1 MNQAPLLAPSHPALS
16 SPEVRLLLLLS
27 RPTLSATQQDRARD
41 LVPQVGDWPAL
52 IDTAWRKYV
61 LPMVYQNLAR
71 LERGGPAGEILAMM
85 RPQAVG
91 MTSEM
96 LRRHAAFDWFHER
109 CVIASDVPYAYF
121 KGRALAARFYPDPV
135 QRFYRDID
143 ILVPRASRV
152 DLIRCMID
160 QGCRALLKSDSG
172 HEEIAFATDAQ
183 LDEFLFMTP
192 VPGVVTPQG
201 LMVEM
206 HGEIDQQTSLFSTSD
221 LLREAHEVATQNHRI
236 RVLPDAPHVAF
247 ICYHHTRHVWSK
259 LNWVADLA
267 AICAHREFDR
277 EAVLDHA
284 RRLKIHT
291 TVAAAFE
298 FHDLTSAG
306 HHPADFDHTTPGI
319 DLLRACVTGLAGDD
333 ELEARMRTDQV
344 LSVLSFPWQDVPV
357 SRWRIA
363 MLGLRKF
370 RPVYADFRAMPGGR
384 WLRYVLAT
392 GLRLQQFASRRLT
405 RALRR

>member
-1 MNQAPLLAPSHPALS
+1 MNQAPSLAPSHAVLS
-16 SPEVRLLLLLS
+16 PPEVRLLLLLS
-27 RPTLSATQQDRARD
+27 RPALSAAQQERARE
-41 LVPQVGDWPAL
+41 LVLQVGDWRAL

-61 LPMVYQNLAR
+61 LSMVYQNLAR
-71 LERGGPAGEILAMM
+71 LEEGGPADDVFAMM
-85 RPQAVG
+85 RPQALF

-109 CVIASDVPYAYF
+109 CVLASGVPHAYF

-143 ILVPRASRV
+143 ILVPRAARA

-160 QGCRALLKSDSG
+160 QGCRVLLKRDSG
-172 HEEIAFATDAQ
+172 HEEIVFATDAQ

-192 VPGVVTPQG
+192 VPGVVTPQE
-201 LMVEM
+201 LMVEL
-206 HGEIDQQTSLFSTSD
+206 HGEIDQQTSLFRTSD
-221 LLREAHEVATQNHRI
+221 LLRGAREVSTQNHRI

-267 AICAHREFDR
+267 AICTHPEFDR

-284 RRLKIHT
+284 RGLKIAT

-306 HHPADFDHTTPGI
+306 YHPTDFDRTTPGI
-319 DLLRACVTGLAGDD
+319 DLLGACVTGLAGDD
-333 ELEARMRTDQV
+333 DLEARMREDQV
-344 LSVLSFPWQDVPV
+344 LSVLSFSWQDVPV
-357 SRWRIA
+357 SRRRLA
-363 MLGLRKF
+363 VLGLRKF
-370 RPVYADFRAMPGGR
+370 RPVYADFRTMPGGR
-384 WLRYVLAT
+384 WLRYALAT